1 MSTKNQ
7 FIRLRDQIKKYN
19 KSYYNSKPDITDTE
33 FDKLKD
39 KYEEIINK
47 NSLLKKFDERI
58 TKDIFNILNAEKSV
72 IRKTSEGGTSPKNV
86 KRAAG
91 LWLKRLKD
99 EK

>member
-1 MSTKNQ
+1 MLFSVKIW
-7 FIRLRDQIKKYN
+7 F
-19 KSYYNSKPDITDTE
+19 
-33 FDKLKD
+33 
-39 KYEEIINK
+39 
-47 NSLLKKFDERI
+47 
-58 TKDIFNILNAEKSV
+58 DIFNILNAEKSV